1 MRSEEYFSF
10 VEQEGIDRRH
20 AILEITA
27 HEDTEGGYYGEV
39 FDTVTGQT
47 LWFGP
52 TEITE
57 ADAEYTA
64 EIVLDAMENIR
75 GFGSISLNEPRWQP
89 RYVTWPND
97 ESIIWPK

>member
-1 MRSEEYFSF
+1 MRSEKYFSF

-20 AILEITA
+20 AILEVIT
-27 HEDTEGGYYGEV
+27 HEEFNGGHYGEV

-52 TEITE
+52 TETNE
-57 ADAEYTA
+57 EDAEMSA

-75 GFGSISLNEPRWQP
+75 GFGSISLKNGG
-89 RYVTWPND
+89 
-97 ESIIWPK
+97 S